1 MKFRFIYTALSFLLI
16 TGIGSYGQSP
26 GNFSI
31 ETGLDNY
38 PLGAKEPENDSLL
51 MKPDGSENL
60 FNGVK
65 YVIYFYKNTQEK
77 PYKLAEVDF
86 KLLFLTYGNGK
97 LGTIEF
103 SKIYTIQLYPDF
115 EIRAKDEFEKLYA
128 YFKEQLKIKAKKK
141 KYTHRFGDNVSRYLQ
156 YEWDNGTNVLTL
168 KLDWFVHPTRK
179 TYNISLSLMA
189 KETP

>member
-38 PLGAKEPENDSLL
+38 PLGAKEPVNDSLL
-51 MKPDGSENL
+51 MKPNGSENL

-86 KLLFLTYGNGK
+86 KNLFLIYGNGK

-103 SKIYTIQLYPDF
+103 FKIYSDKLYPDHKKL
-115 EIRAKDEFEKLYA
+115 AKEEFEKLYSF
-128 YFKEQLKIKAKKK
+128 FKGQQKKKAKKK
-141 KYTHRFGDNVSRYLQ
+141 KYKYGAVDTFSNYLQ

-168 KLDWFVHPTRK
+168 KLDWFVHPK
-179 TYNISLSLMA
+179 GSTYSISLSLMT
-189 KETP
+189 KPG

>member
-1 MKFRFIYTALSFLLI
+1 MKLRFLYTTLSFLLI
-16 TGIGSYGQSP
+16 AGINSYGQSP

-31 ETGLDNY
+31 EKGLDSY
-38 PLGAKEPENDSLL
+38 PLGANEPENDSLL
-51 MKPDGSENL
+51 MKPNGSENL

-65 YVIYFYKNTQEK
+65 YVIYFYKSTQEK

-86 KLLFLTYGNGK
+86 KLLFLIYGNGK

-115 EIRAKDEFEKLYA
+115 ESRAKDEFKKLYSF
-128 YFKEQLKIKAKKK
+128 FKGQQKMKAKKK

-168 KLDWFVHPTRK
+168 KLDWFVDPTRK
-179 TYNISLSLMA
+179 TYSISLYLKSNE
-189 KETP
+189 K